1 MTFQT
6 MHKQRLKNA

>member
-6 MHKQRLKNA
+6 MHRQ

>member
-6 MHKQRLKNA
+6 MRAL

>member
-6 MHKQRLKNA
+6 YY